1 MNFTCDELI
10 PPDLT
15 TTLADGFEGPE
26 KRLEVYFKR
35 TINDP
40 LGLRAKTQAEWQSL
54 LDTAGCTIISAT
66 SNQFLDSYVLSESS
80 LFVYPY
86 KVILK
91 TCGTIT
97 LLFCLDMLAE
107 YAKSCNTGIQY
118 LIFSRKNYNFPDKQ
132 IYPHKNFDTEVQFLN
147 QIFSKGSP
155 HVLGPD
161 NTNGDYQLV
170 YFMNNNITSVPE
182 EETNRS
188 SNHIEYYPTVE
199 VMMSEL
205 DVEAMSNFYR
215 NEKFVDSK
223 TTTIKVGLAD
233 IFPHMQTDEFMF
245 DPCGYSVN
253 AISDANGSYFT
264 VHVTPEPHCS
274 YASFETNH
282 PGFIENGLVEKVL
295 KIFCPGRFSIVGSSI
310 GAEGPKLPQKFEGFE
325 NKFRANNKFENGLL
339 DYSLNLFQSEILSS
353 ILAG

>member
-1 MNFTCDELI
+1 MFDELI

-15 TTLADGFEGPE
+15 ATLADGFEGPE
-26 KRLEVYFKR
+26 KRLEVYFQQN
-35 TINDP
+35 TNDS
-40 LGLRAKTQAEWQSL
+40 LGLRAKNKSEWQTL
-54 LDTAGCTIISAT
+54 LDSASCTIISAT
-66 SNQFLDSYVLSESS
+66 SNKFLDSYVLSESS

-86 KVILK
+86 KVVLK
-91 TCGTIT
+91 TCGTTT
-97 LLFCLDMLAE
+97 LLFCLKMLSE
-107 YAKSCNTGIQY
+107 YAQSCNTWIKY
-118 LIFSRKNYNFPDKQ
+118 LVFSRKNYNFPDKQ
-132 IYPHKNFDTEVQFLN
+132 IYPHKNFESEVQYLN
-147 QIFSKGSP
+147 NIFPKGSP
-155 HVLGPD
+155 HALGPD
-161 NTNGDYQLV
+161 TTNGDYQLV
-170 YFMNNNITSVPE
+170 YFTKNQNAGSIDNT
-182 EETNRS
+182 RS
-188 SNHIEYYPTVE
+188 KSIEYQPTVE
-199 VMMSEL
+199 ILMSHL
-205 DVEAMSNFYR
+205 DIESMSNFYR

-282 PGFIENGLVEKVL
+282 PNFIENGLVEKVL

-310 GAEGPKLPQKFEGFE
+310 GAEGPLIPSKIEGFE
-325 NKFRANNKFENGLL
+325 NKFRANNQFDDEFN
-339 DYSLNLFQSEILSS
+339 YSLNLFHSEKLSS